1 VRGTNLSIRGL
12 PEEEQ
17 RLLFLEMTQVALW
30 GNATDLSLLSSMSAN
45 ELGSL
50 QGRKVIEDNRR
61 NIVDD
66 DSEAVYSYLVS
77 PLRVNRRIDI
87 VLDNAGFE
95 LFTDLVYAAYLLESG
110 LASCVVLW
118 VKDFPWFVSDATQAD
133 VSSLMQHL
141 EDPKLFPDRSYMEPI
156 ARILSRFFEEG
167 SMTVRSHA
175 FWTTAESFHDMETY
189 APGLLK
195 SLQSSALVIFKGDLN
210 YRKLTKD
217 GMWPHG
223 TPFSAALGPL
233 GVGSGVK
240 VLALRTNK
248 ADVCVGVE
256 DHDRLERLLSEQPP
270 GIWLRDGKHAVI
282 SFFDGC
288 SEHL

>member
-1 VRGTNLSIRGL
+1 
-12 PEEEQ
+12 
-17 RLLFLEMTQVALW
+17 LFLEMTQVALW

>member
-1 VRGTNLSIRGL
+1 VCNANSAIHGATEA
-12 PEEEQ
+12 EEK
-17 RLLFLEMTQVALW
+17 LLFLEMTQVALW

-50 QGRKVIEDNRR
+50 QGRKAIEDNRR

-66 DSEAVYSYLVS
+66 DSESVYSYLAS
-77 PLRVNRRIDI
+77 PLRANRRIDI

-110 LASCVVLW
+110 LASFVVLW
-118 VKDFPWFVSDATQAD
+118 VKDFPWFVSDAMQAD
-133 VSSLMQHL
+133 VDSLMQHL
-141 EDPKLFPDRSYMEPI
+141 EDPKLFSDRSCIEPI
-156 ARILSRFFEEG
+156 ARTLSRFFEEG
-167 SMTVRSHA
+167 SITIRSHA
-175 FWTTAESFHDMETY
+175 FWTTAESFHEIDTY

-195 SLQSSALVIFKGDLN
+195 CLRSSALVIFKGDLN
-210 YRKLTKD
+210 YRKLTMD
-217 GMWPHG
+217 GLWPHDI
-223 TPFSAALGPL
+223 PFSAALGPL

-256 DHDRLERLLSEQPP
+256 DRDHLERLLSEQPP

-282 SFFDGC
+282 SFSNGS